1 MSNDTNK
8 LYDFIIIGGG
18 IAGLYTMY
26 NILKKRPYSKILL
39 IEKQDILGGRIDT
52 FTDKYMSVEAG
63 AGRFH
68 QNNVLLLQLIRE
80 LGLSSKINEISSSA
94 SYAPIDCS
102 GKFLNSIL
110 DAPEREPSFFDFLG
124 LDDNDILHLPGSQYT
139 PFSFPFSFS
148 FSFSLFEP
156 IFTLG
161 LDMTLGTQNIPNAE
175 FILRVILASKG
186 EPVKRL
192 QNMSFIS
199 YAKTVLNNEEIDFIK
214 SSFGYYSE
222 LIIMNAYDAIY
233 LMEKHLS
240 PIHPFYSLSGGLSQI
255 IENLEKKI
263 MNKKLYNNAQI
274 IKGQGVSSIRFS
286 KKDNEFVVHCSGSVG
301 SGSIS
306 YTSKKCI
313 CALPKNVLEKLT
325 IFNPIRGLLDKV
337 DCAPLCRIYSKFPLK
352 EPNRKHWFKPTK
364 NLIRSADSH
373 SSWSM
378 TTEELN
384 RSPEGAD
391 LNLPWFVGLSKL
403 TTNNN
408 LRMIIPIDENEGI
421 IMSSYTDNKYARF
434 WKDLFDKEGEQGV
447 NRELV
452 RLLKQST
459 GLDVD
464 MPLKTHLFYWPCGV
478 GYWGIG
484 SNSEVVSK
492 QILQPFPD
500 LDLFI
505 CGENYS
511 WNNQQWIEG
520 ALDTSNFVLEKLS
533 L

>member
-139 PFSFPFSFS
+139 PFSF
-148 FSFSLFEP
+148 SFSLFEP

-161 LDMTLGTQNIPNAE
+161 LDMTLGNENIPNAE

-263 MNKKLYNNAQI
+263 MNKKLYKNAQI

-286 KKDNEFVVHCSGSVG
+286 KKDNEFVVHCGGTGVG
-301 SGSIS
+301 SLS
-306 YTSKKCI
+306 YTTKKCI
-313 CALPKNVLEKLT
+313 CALPKNILEKLT
-325 IFNPIRGLLDKV
+325 IFNPIKGLLDKV
-337 DCAPLCRIYSKFPLK
+337 DCAPLCRIYSKFPLH
-352 EPNRKHWFKPTK
+352 ENNK
-364 NLIRSADSH
+364 NGNGDR
-373 SSWSM
+373 
-378 TTEELN
+378 E
-384 RSPEGAD
+384 
-391 LNLPWFVGLSKL
+391 PWFIGLSKL